1 MKWANMNNKFDI
13 FYRFIIA
20 ALLII
25 NIFFFVTKGQVSIDW
40 IALLLIAIALY
51 GFIKRKNN

>member
-1 MKWANMNNKFDI
+1 MKWVNMNNKFDI

-40 IALLLIAIALY
+40 IALLWSSIILY
-51 GFIKRKNN
+51 RFIQGKN